1 MPKGTDF
8 VILKNAEIF
17 DSDFNRR
24 RADIRIE
31 GEKIAEI
38 GENISGGEE
47 VDFGGCVILPGFIDI
62 HIHGCGGADFSDAR
76 EDTLPTMSKTL
87 AYFGVTSFCPATM
100 TLPYDDIERAFRR
113 AADYMG
119 NECGAYIHGVNMEG
133 PFLSVER
140 RGAQPE
146 EYIKKP
152 DIDEFRRL
160 SSICNVC
167 LVSLAPE
174 VEGALDFAREASKI
188 CTVSAAHT
196 VATYEQAK
204 VGYEN
209 GITHTTHLL
218 NGMPPISNRN
228 PGVPV
233 AALNAQNTTAELI
246 SDGIH
251 IHPDYLALLYRI
263 LGEDRS
269 VAVSDSMRASGM
281 GDGEYTLGGQ
291 TVYVKN
297 GKATLADGTIA
308 ASTTNVFDEFKNLL
322 SFGVPLRQAV
332 KSCTINPARAIGA
345 DKATGSI
352 AEGKN
357 ADLLVMTAD
366 LSERR
371 AVYVKGRKV

>member
-1 MPKGTDF
+1 M
-8 VILKNAEIF
+8 ILKNAEIF
-17 DSDFNRR
+17 DNEFNRR
-24 RADIRIE
+24 KADIRID

-38 GENISGGEE
+38 GDNLSGGQE
-47 VDFGGCVILPGFIDI
+47 VDLSGCVILPGFIDI
-62 HIHGCGGADFSDAR
+62 HIHGCGGADFCDAK
-76 EDTLPTMSKTL
+76 EDTLETMSKTL
-87 AYFGVTSFCPATM
+87 ASFGVTSFCPATM
-100 TLPYDDIERAFRR
+100 TLPYDEIEKAFVC
-113 AADYMG
+113 AAEYKG
-119 NECGAYIHGVNMEG
+119 KECGAYIHGINMEG

-140 RGAQPE
+140 RGAQPA

-152 DIDEFRRL
+152 DINEFKRL
-160 SSICNVC
+160 NGICNIS

-174 VEGALDFAREASKI
+174 VEGAVEFAREASKI

-204 VGYEN
+204 EGFEN

-218 NGMPPISNRN
+218 NGMNPISNRN
-228 PGVPV
+228 PGPPV
-233 AALNAQNTTAELI
+233 AALNAQGTTAELI

-251 IHPDYLALLYRI
+251 IHPEYLALIYSI

-297 GKATLADGTIA
+297 GKATLIDGTIA
-308 ASTTNVFDEFKNLL
+308 ASTTNVFDEFKNILR
-322 SFGVPLRQAV
+322 FGVPLKQAL
-332 KSCTINPARAIGA
+332 KSCTINPARAIGV
-345 DKATGSI
+345 DGVTGSI

-357 ADLLVMTAD
+357 ADLLVMANDFT
-366 LSERR
+366 ERR
-371 AVYVKGRKV
+371 AVYVKGRKVSN